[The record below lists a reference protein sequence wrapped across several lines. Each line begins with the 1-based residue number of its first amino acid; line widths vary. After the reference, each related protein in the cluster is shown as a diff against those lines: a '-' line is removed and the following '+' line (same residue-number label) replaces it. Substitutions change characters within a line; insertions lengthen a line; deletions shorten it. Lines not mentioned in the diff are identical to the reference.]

1 MEESLSI
8 GIIQPSSAPDLE
20 LFERG
25 LEVLRQWKIPF
36 KSFVDFEEARP
47 SHKAFLLYELMT
59 SSRFT
64 HLWAVRGGAGAVKL
78 LPYLDELLSSEVTPL
93 NYLPQLVGF
102 SDITTLHLYFWKR
115 FKRIGLHAPMIVNL
129 PELDKRCLKILGD
142 LLIEGSKG
150 YKITGRSYRGGVAEG
165 VLIGGNLSIV
175 ASLCGTPYFPEE
187 KEILL
192 FLEET
197 NERLYR
203 LERAFLQ
210 IILSL
215 PEGSLKGI
223 VLGDLGKVRAED
235 FLKGVEEFIPQ
246 DVPIAYA
253 FPFGHIPKNVPLPI
267 GGKASLKVSRIQATL
282 QITG

>member
-8 GIIQPSSAPDLE
+8 GIIQPSSSPDRK

-25 LEVLRQWKIPF
+25 LGVLRHWKVPF
-36 KSFVDFEEARP
+36 KSFVDFEEAKA

-78 LPYLDELLSSEVTPL
+78 LPYLDEFLRSETTPL
-93 NYLPQLVGF
+93 KYIPQLVGF
-102 SDITTLHLYFWKR
+102 SDITTLHLYIWKR

-129 PELDKRCLKILGD
+129 PELDKRCLKILRD
-142 LLIEGSKG
+142 LLIEGSRG
-150 YKITGRSYRGGVAEG
+150 YKIPGRSYRGGIAEG
-165 VLIGGNLSIV
+165 VLIGGNLSIL

-187 KEILL
+187 REIIL

-203 LERAFLQ
+203 MERAFLQ

-215 PEGSLKGI
+215 PVGSLKGV

-235 FLKGVEEFIPQ
+235 FLKGVEEFIPE
-246 DVPIAYA
+246 DVPIGYA

-267 GGKASLKVSRIQATL
+267 GGRACLKVSRIKATL
-282 QITG
+282 QIAG